1 MKKLTVIKIGGKV
14 IDDSAALE
22 LFLKDLAKIEGSKI
36 LVHGGGKIATDFG
49 QRLGIE
55 PNYID
60 GRRITDASTLELV
73 TMVYAG
79 LVNKRIVAG
88 LQAHGLNA
96 IGLSGADANILPA
109 VKRPVQNIDY
119 GFVGDLDVTQ
129 VGVEQL
135 SKFLDDGLTP
145 VFCPLTHDQ
154 GGSLLNTNAD
164 TIASILSSALSALY
178 EVKLVYCFE
187 QKGVLSDFTNQVVIP
202 EIDSLSYQQLKEEKI
217 INEGMIPK
225 MDNAF
230 DALRSGVQ
238 RVAIGH
244 YTAVQSLAAGEAEG
258 TVITL

>member
-14 IDDSAALE
+14 IDDALALE
-22 LFLKDLAKIEGSKI
+22 AFLRDFAEVGGAKI
-36 LVHGGGKIATDFG
+36 LVHGGGKIASDFG
-49 QRLGIE
+49 KKLDIE

-60 GRRITDASTLELV
+60 GRRITDGPTLELV

-88 LQAHGLNA
+88 LQANGLNA

-119 GFVGDLDVTQ
+119 GFVGDLSTDA
-129 VGVEQL
+129 VGIKQL
-135 SKFLDDGLTP
+135 SKLLEDELTP

-154 GGSLLNTNAD
+154 NGCLLNTNAD
-164 TIASILSSALSALY
+164 TIASVLSSALSENYTVNLI
-178 EVKLVYCFE
+178 YCFE
-187 QKGVLSDFTNQVVIP
+187 QKGVLSDFENQVVIP
-202 EIDSLSYQQLKEEKI
+202 EINGTSYEQLKEEEI
-217 INEGMIPK
+217 INQGMIPK

-238 RVAIGH
+238 QVTIGH
-244 YTAVQSLAAGEAEG
+244 YTAVKSLVDGESGG